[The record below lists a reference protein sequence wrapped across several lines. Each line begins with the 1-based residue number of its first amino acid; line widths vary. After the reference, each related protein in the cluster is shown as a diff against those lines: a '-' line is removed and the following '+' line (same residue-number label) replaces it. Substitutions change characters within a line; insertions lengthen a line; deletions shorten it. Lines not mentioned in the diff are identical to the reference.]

1 MITSKEEPK
10 YAGMRK
16 RMVDDLS
23 TKGIATENVLEIMR
37 KVKRHLFI
45 DKGFEEHAYNDKA
58 FKIGAGQTI
67 SQPSTVAIQT
77 SLLNIV
83 KGDKV
88 LEIGT
93 GSGYQTAVLCELGC
107 KVFSIERQKELY
119 DKTKPMLE
127 MMGYRPKLFYGDG
140 YLGQPSFGPFDKII
154 ITCGAPLIPPKLIEQ
169 LKPGGTMV
177 IPLGDK
183 VQIMN
188 VLSKNLKNEVL
199 IKEYGEF
206 RFVPMLEKKVR

>member
-1 MITSKEEPK
+1 MIGKEEPK

-16 RMVDDLS
+16 RMVEELAA
-23 TKGIATENVLEIMR
+23 KGIGSSDVLDIMR
-37 KVKRHLFI
+37 GIKRHLFI
-45 DKGFEEHAYNDKA
+45 DKGFEEHAYIDKA

-77 SLLNIV
+77 TLLELK
-83 KGDKV
+83 KGEKV

-107 KVFSIERQKELY
+107 KVFSIERQKALF
-119 DKTKPMLE
+119 DQTKPLLE
-127 MMGYRPKLFYGDG
+127 SMGYRAKLFYGDG
-140 YLGQPSFGPFDKII
+140 YMGQPTYGPFDKII
-154 ITCGAPLIPPKLIEQ
+154 ITCGAPIIPEKLIEQ
-169 LKPGGTMV
+169 LKPGGLMV

-183 VQIMN
+183 VQVMN
-188 VLSKNLKNEVL
+188 VLKKDLQGKVT

>member
-1 MITSKEEPK
+1 MINYKEEPK
-10 YAGMRK
+10 YAGLRK
-16 RMVDDLS
+16 RMVDDLASKNIAS
-23 TKGIATENVLEIMR
+23 TEVLDIMR
-37 KVKRHLFI
+37 QVKRHLFI
-45 DKGFEEHAYNDKA
+45 DKGFEEHAYDDKA

-77 SLLNIV
+77 TLLEI
-83 KGDKV
+83 KKTDKV

-107 KVFSIERQKELY
+107 KVFSIERQKALF
-119 DKTKPMLE
+119 DKTKPLLDSF
-127 MMGYRPKLFYGDG
+127 GYRPKLFYGDG
-140 YLGQPSFGPFDKII
+140 YAGQPAFAPFDKII
-154 ITCGAPLIPPKLIEQ
+154 ITSGAPIIPLKLVEQ
-169 LKPGGTMV
+169 LKPGGLMV

-188 VLSKNLKNEVL
+188 VLYKNLSGEVI
-199 IKEYGEF
+199 IKEHGEF

>member
-1 MITSKEEPK
+1 MIATKEEPK

-16 RMVDDLS
+16 RMIDDLS
-23 TKGIATENVLEIMR
+23 TKGIGSPEVLDIMR
-37 KVKRHLFI
+37 KIKRHLFI

-58 FKIGAGQTI
+58 FKIGEGQTI

-77 SLLNIV
+77 TLLEI
-83 KGDKV
+83 KKTDKV

-107 KVFSIERQKELY
+107 KVFSIERQKALF
-119 DKTKPMLE
+119 DKTKPLLE
-127 MMGYRPKLFYGDG
+127 TMGYRAKLFYGDG
-140 YLGQPSFGPFDKII
+140 YLGQPSYGPFDKII
-154 ITCGAPLIPPKLIEQ
+154 ITCGAPIIPTKLIDQ
-169 LKPGGTMV
+169 LKPGGLMI

-188 VLSKNLKNEVL
+188 VLTKKLDGEVL
-199 IKEYGEF
+199 IKEHGEF